1 MADLTFV
8 VLSFEGPD
16 QYASAGGLAT
26 RVTQLTRS
34 LAGMGFETHLFFIGA
49 PDLPGHE
56 VLENGKLHLHRWCQ
70 WISRYHPGG
79 VYDGEIPKLSD
90 WDRSLVPWL
99 QGELLAPKVASGG
112 MVIVLAEEWQTA
124 QSVMALHRVVA
135 GQGWQ
140 QHVRMF
146 WNANN
151 TYSFNRIDW
160 GRLKQAATITTVS
173 RYMKH
178 VMWDYGVDAHV
189 VPNGIPDKWLLPV
202 ERRAS
207 LNLARVFR
215 ERLSLVKIARWD
227 PAKRWDMAVD
237 ALAGL
242 KRLGLRPLLLAR
254 RGQEHHSHEVLRRAE
269 SHGLR
274 VAHAQLGGSDVEA
287 LVEAL
292 APAVNADMVILDGY
306 LTEEQRRVLFHVA
319 DAVLANSGVEPFG
332 LVGLETMA
340 VGGIALVGCTGEDY
354 VTPGHDAISVQSSDP
369 HEIVYHVANLH
380 SGKTDSRKIRLAA
393 RRSAARY
400 TWTAVIRRT
409 LLPFLEEQGIA
420 VNDGL
425 SSGLGM
431 LAALVPPHRQPVV
444 AGNADAATRECVYA

>member
-1 MADLTFV
+1 MNSPTFV
-8 VLSFEGPD
+8 MLSFEGPD
-16 QYASAGGLAT
+16 QYSSAGGLAT
-26 RVTQLTRS
+26 RVTELTRS
-34 LAGMGFETHLFFIGA
+34 LAAMGFETHLFFIGD

-56 VLENGKLHLHRWCQ
+56 ALENGKLHLHRWCQ
-70 WISRYHPGG
+70 WISRYHPRG
-79 VYDGEIPKLSD
+79 VYDGEERKLFD

-99 QGELLAPKVASGG
+99 QGELLAPKVASGAS
-112 MVIVLAEEWQTA
+112 VIVLAEEWQTV
-124 QSVMALHRVVA
+124 QSVITLHKVVE

-140 QHVRMF
+140 QHVRIF

-151 TYSFNRIDW
+151 TYSFDRIDW

-178 VMWDYGVDAHV
+178 VMWDYGVDARV
-189 VPNGIPDKWLLPV
+189 VPNGIPDKWLSPV

-207 LNLARVFR
+207 LALARVFR

-274 VAHAQLGGSDVEA
+274 VAHARLGGSDVEA
-287 LVEAL
+287 LVEAV
-292 APAVNADMVILDGY
+292 APVASADMVLLDGY

-400 TWTAVIRRT
+400 TWTAVIRRI
-409 LLPFLEEQGIA
+409 LLPFLEEQGIII
-420 VNDGL
+420 NDGQARVP
-425 SSGLGM
+425 GLLTAM
-431 LAALVPPHRQPVV
+431 APPCPRPAV
-444 AGNADAATRECVYA
+444 ASNTDNATRAPAYA